1 MLFIIQFFQANLK
14 PLMLGIISFIGIYLL
29 KKNKVLEAKN
39 IIAENR
45 LNETKKVIDVQN
57 KIIEITKDTKPTD
70 FDGNLERMRK
80 NEL

>member
-14 PLMLGIISFIGIYLL
+14 PLMLGIISFIGIYLF

>member
-1 MLFIIQFFQANLK
+1 MLFIIQFFQGYLK
-14 PLMLGIISFIGIYLL
+14 PLMLGIIGFLGLYLF
-29 KKNKVLEAKN
+29 KKNKDLEAKN
-39 IIAENR
+39 VIAENR
-45 LNETKKVIDVQN
+45 LNETQKVIDVQN

>member
-1 MLFIIQFFQANLK
+1 
-14 PLMLGIISFIGIYLL
+14 MLGFVSFLGIYLF
-29 KKNKVLEAKN
+29 KKNKDLEAKHL
-39 IIAENR
+39 IAENR
-45 LNETKKVIDVQN
+45 LNETKKVINVQN

>member
-14 PLMLGIISFIGIYLL
+14 PLMLGIISFIGIYLF
-29 KKNKVLEAKN
+29 KKNKDLEAKN
-39 IIAENR
+39 LIAENR
-45 LNETKKVIDVQN
+45 LNETQKVIDVQN

>member
-1 MLFIIQFFQANLK
+1 MSFIIQFFEIYLK
-14 PLMLGIISFIGIYLL
+14 PLMLGLISFLGVYLF
-29 KKNKVLEAKN
+29 KKNKDLEAKKL
-39 IIAENR
+39 IADR
-45 LNETKKVIDVQN
+45 SLIETKKVIDVQN